1 MLSVVVLSHVINDGI
16 HLESFCFKIPIVS
29 LLFRITV
36 YFLLFLYDSDSK
48 FYFLELLFTFLLTYV
63 TFLVSARTSNPPPL
77 PPLLVRLF
85 SVCAVVP
92 ILLLFWG
99 VTKFQGTYHCSLYLY
114 ILSFLFFVDSYFAGA
129 RETQEDTL

>member
-1 MLSVVVLSHVINDGI
+1 MEFIVKVFAFQIL
-16 HLESFCFKIPIVS
+16 IVS

-48 FYFLELLFTFLLTYV
+48 FYFLELLFTFSLTYV
-63 TFLVSARTSNPPPL
+63 FFLVSTRTSNPPPL

-92 ILLLFWG
+92 ILLLFLG
-99 VTKFQGTYHCSLYLY
+99 CDRISGHRTTALY
-114 ILSFLFFVDSYFAGA
+114 ISISFLFFLCGFLFCWCERNTERHFIGFY
-129 RETQEDTL
+129 